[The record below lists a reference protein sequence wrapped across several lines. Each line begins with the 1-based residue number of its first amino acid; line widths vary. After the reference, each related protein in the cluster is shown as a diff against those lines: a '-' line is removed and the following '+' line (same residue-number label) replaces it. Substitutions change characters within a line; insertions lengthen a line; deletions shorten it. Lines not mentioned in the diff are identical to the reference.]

1 MTTPIQVTPEMR
13 EAVYAEDC
21 KINGHLIDITN
32 MFQISDE
39 DSRAGRHAPDVQGP
53 DDETF
58 AHIFC
63 RRCSR
68 VWIVFEE
75 GGRDYDQAVKHFEK
89 ALKNANQDKAVKP
102 KRKDKK
108 HNHNEGIPPVD
119 PNIPIGGPSVTT

>member
-21 KINGHLIDITN
+21 KLFGHIPDITN
-32 MFQISDE
+32 MFQNSDE
-39 DSRAGRHAPDVQGP
+39 DSLVGRHAPDIQGP

-63 RRCSR
+63 RRCGR
-68 VWIVFEE
+68 VWIVLEDS
-75 GGRDYDQAVKHFEK
+75 GRDYDQA
-89 ALKNANQDKAVKP
+89 LKKFQKLLKSAAQDKVVKP

-108 HNHNEGIPPVD
+108 HKHNEGIPVPDPSIPVGD
-119 PNIPIGGPSVTT
+119 PSVTT